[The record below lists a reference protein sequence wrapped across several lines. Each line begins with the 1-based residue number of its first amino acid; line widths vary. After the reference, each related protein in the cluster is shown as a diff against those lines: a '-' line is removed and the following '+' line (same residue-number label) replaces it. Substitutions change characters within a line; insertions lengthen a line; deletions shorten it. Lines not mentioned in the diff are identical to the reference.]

1 MFHTLQLWPIRF
13 LGFAFRVILQQIW
26 RRIGLRAEV
35 CGRVGVLQISFSSGL
50 LRFSDMDMSYLMSLL
65 GFITLARSFL
75 PPELNELLV
84 KWWEKLIK
92 PVNPFCNFHVPELE
106 SNITNDL
113 YRVVQLHMRAA
124 KLSKD
129 ADELVLSRDENE
141 KEITFSLAGTSI
153 PKFFRT
159 QKCFWTHENGCS

>member
-1 MFHTLQLWPIRF
+1 
-13 LGFAFRVILQQIW
+13 
-26 RRIGLRAEV
+26 
-35 CGRVGVLQISFSSGL
+35 
-50 LRFSDMDMSYLMSLL
+50 MDLSYLMSLL

-75 PPELNELLV
+75 PPELNEFLV

-92 PVNPFCNFHVPELE
+92 PVNPFCVFHVPELE

-141 KEITFSLAGTSI
+141 KDITFSLAGTAI
-153 PKFFRT
+153 TRR
-159 QKCFWTHENGCS
+159 NL